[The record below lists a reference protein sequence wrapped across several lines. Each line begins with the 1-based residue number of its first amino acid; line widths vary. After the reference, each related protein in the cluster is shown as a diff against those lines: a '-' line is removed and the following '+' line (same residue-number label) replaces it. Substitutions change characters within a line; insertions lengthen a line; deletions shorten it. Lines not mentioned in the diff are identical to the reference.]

1 MSEKP
6 TPPTIDQQFHALVG
20 QLRSVSSIDDAALRD
35 RLAEL
40 DRVVNMA
47 HAAQAAVM
55 HEMAHRAGPS
65 EYEFVADEIAITVT
79 TTKAVASDRFGLALG
94 AVSHPVVMQAWSRGD
109 IDARKVQVLCE
120 GLADASPLAL
130 ETLTEGAV
138 AQATS
143 HTAPELRR
151 WLQRRVMA
159 ADPGAAESQRR
170 RALNNRKI
178 TVTPFANGLSEL
190 TALLPSVQA
199 RQIYD
204 TVNAVA
210 HSFDHADARTMDQK
224 RSDAFVD
231 LVIGR
236 AEPPRVSLNV
246 VVPIETMVGASNAPA
261 TMHGV
266 GPITAH
272 QARRLTLDRDITR
285 LLTDPI
291 NGQLLGISE
300 RQYRPSSQLERLVRT
315 RDWVCR
321 FPGCSRPA
329 TTKHSG
335 TDLDHTVPWPE
346 GETAASNLA
355 VLCRHHHRLKH
366 SPGWSV
372 SLASDGAMSWT
383 TPTGKTFVTQARVH
397 ADTG

>member
-1 MSEKP
+1 
-6 TPPTIDQQFHALVG
+6 
-20 QLRSVSSIDDAALRD
+20 
-35 RLAEL
+35 
-40 DRVVNMA
+40 
-47 HAAQAAVM
+47 
-55 HEMAHRAGPS
+55 
-65 EYEFVADEIAITVT
+65 
-79 TTKAVASDRFGLALG
+79 
-94 AVSHPVVMQAWSRGD
+94 
-109 IDARKVQVLCE
+109 
-120 GLADASPLAL
+120 
-130 ETLTEGAV
+130 
-138 AQATS
+138 
-143 HTAPELRR
+143 
-151 WLQRRVMA
+151 
-159 ADPGAAESQRR
+159 
-170 RALNNRKI
+170 
-178 TVTPFANGLSEL
+178 
-190 TALLPSVQA
+190 
-199 RQIYD
+199 
-204 TVNAVA
+204 
-210 HSFDHADARTMDQK
+210 
-224 RSDAFVD
+224 
-231 LVIGR
+231 
-236 AEPPRVSLNV
+236 
-246 VVPIETMVGASNAPA
+246 
-261 TMHGV
+261 
-266 GPITAH
+266 ITAH